1 MAIYGIGT
9 DIVRIARVEAS
20 LQRAGQKF
28 AEKIL
33 GSAELAI
40 YQQRR
45 THSEAKAV
53 RFLATRFSA
62 KEAFSKAL
70 GTGFRAPVSWHGVQV
85 LNDAYGKPVFK
96 FDDST
101 TAWMQQRGLQAHI
114 SLSDEEDYAVSF
126 VMIEQIASL
135 AESS

>member
-9 DIVRIARVEAS
+9 DIVRIARIEESV
-20 LQRAGQKF
+20 QRMGEKF
-28 AEKIL
+28 VEKIL
-33 GSAELAI
+33 GSSELVI

-45 THSEAKAV
+45 ARSEAKAT

-85 LNDAYGKPVFK
+85 INDANGKPVFQ
-96 FDDST
+96 FDVD
-101 TAWMQQRGLQAHI
+101 TADWMQQRGLLAHI

-126 VMIEQIASL
+126 VTIEQFT
-135 AESS
+135 SSVEPR